1 MSKKVSIEIKA
12 AVLNHFL
19 TEKCSI
25 ASLSKYAFEKYKID
39 VSRQAISKWVKNKLG
54 FKINDFMIISIH
66 LIYSRNKY
74 EFENLFKDAILENR
88 ESFAPNIK
96 KRSKTLKKCRLQN
109 TDDIALENA
118 VHDKCL
124 YHYGQGVK
132 INQPIV
138 EIVASELKSNF
149 LNSTNISR
157 RWIEGFLDK
166 KGYSW
171 KKLRGSKGYTP
182 ESDLEACRQEIRL
195 QTKNYDPLFTIPCL
209 A

>member
-88 ESFAPNIK
+88 ENFAPNIK
-96 KRSKTLKKCRLQN
+96 KRSKTLKNVVYKILMILHLRMLCMTN
-109 TDDIALENA
+109 VFIIM
-118 VHDKCL
+118 DK
-124 YHYGQGVK
+124 
-132 INQPIV
+132 
-138 EIVASELKSNF
+138 E
-149 LNSTNISR
+149 
-157 RWIEGFLDK
+157 
-166 KGYSW
+166 
-171 KKLRGSKGYTP
+171 
-182 ESDLEACRQEIRL
+182 
-195 QTKNYDPLFTIPCL
+195 
-209 A
+209 